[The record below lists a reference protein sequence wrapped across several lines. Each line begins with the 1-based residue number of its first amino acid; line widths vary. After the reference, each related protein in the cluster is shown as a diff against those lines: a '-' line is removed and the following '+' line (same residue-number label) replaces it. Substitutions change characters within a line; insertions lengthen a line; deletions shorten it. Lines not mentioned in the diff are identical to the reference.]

1 MKAKIRVPFFE
12 TSVKNYIYGEAVMA
26 YAKAADAAA
35 KEYDIDVIF
44 VAPYTEI
51 RWVSENTDRIMV
63 FAPYM
68 DALRPGRGMAEILP
82 EALKAAGAKG
92 VVLNHSERPMT
103 LNALKKTIDRANEL
117 DLITFV
123 CADTTLEAQAI
134 AHLHP
139 DILNP
144 EPAELIGSGKVS
156 DMGFVKEVIGAV
168 KAIDPMILVE
178 QAAGITTAQQVF
190 DFIMAGSEAAGAA
203 SGILTSPD
211 PFSLLNEMIGFVRK
225 AKDELARRNR

>member
-1 MKAKIRVPFFE
+1 MKTKIRAPFFE
-12 TSVKNYIYGEAVMA
+12 TSVKNYIYGDAVLA
-26 YAKAADAAA
+26 YAKVADAAA

-44 VAPYTEI
+44 VAPYTDI
-51 RWVSENTDRIMV
+51 RWICENTERLIV

-68 DALRPGRGMAEILP
+68 DAIRPGRGIADVLP
-82 EALKAAGAKG
+82 DALKAAGAKG

-117 DLITFV
+117 DLISFV
-123 CADTTLEAQAI
+123 CADSTAEAEAI

-156 DMGFVKEVIGAV
+156 DMGFVKEVIRAI
-168 KAIDPMILVE
+168 KAIDPNIYVE
-178 QAAGITTAQQVF
+178 QAAGITTAQQVY
-190 DFIMAGSEAAGAA
+190 DFILAGSQAAGAA
-203 SGILTSPD
+203 SGILKSSD
-211 PFSLLNEMIGFVRK
+211 PYRLLNEMVGAVRK
-225 AKDELARRNR
+225 AKDALAA